1 MVSCV
6 SDADI
11 DQRAALASP
20 RLPDRRIV
28 VTVLGITQIFAW
40 GSTFYLLGVL
50 ATPIGVETGW
60 ALDWVMAGISIGL
73 LVAGIVS
80 PRVGRGIGKNGGGL
94 ILALGAVFLG
104 TGLLLLGAAQN
115 LLWYLCAWV
124 IIGAGMGAG
133 LYDAA
138 FATLGSIYGKDSR
151 SAITALT
158 LLVDLPAQCVGR

>member
-1 MVSCV
+1 M

-11 DQRAALASP
+11 DRRAVLASP

-28 VTVLGITQIFAW
+28 VTALGVTQILAW

-50 ATPIGVETGW
+50 ATPIGIDTGW
-60 ALDWVMAGISIGL
+60 SLDWVMAGVSIGL

-80 PRVGRGIGKNGGGL
+80 PRVGRAIGKNGGGL
-94 ILALGAVFLG
+94 ILALGAAFLG
-104 TGLLLLGAAQN
+104 TGLLVLSAAEN
-115 LLWYLCAWV
+115 LLWYLCAWL

-138 FATLGSIYGKDSR
+138 FATLGSIYGKDAR
-151 SAITALT
+151 GAITSVT
-158 LLVDLPAQCVGR
+158 LFGG